1 MSYIHPSYAY
11 GGHAG
16 VPLEQPIVCGPPMAH
31 PAMVGPMDGYLV
43 PRPPYE
49 MPEYYAPMPIME
61 DRHEEYTENMS
72 RPRLTKEQVE
82 TLEAQFQAHP
92 KPNSNIKRQL
102 AVQTNLSL
110 PRVANW
116 FQNRRAKAKQQ
127 KRQEEFERMQREA
140 KEKEEREKAK
150 AEEEKSKSESDQS
163 SQTND
168 KTDSQENSQSN
179 SQPDNQSNSQ
189 SDNQSNNNQSNTQFD
204 ETNSQTNNQTNRT
217 PGPEKDQTSTPKQDS
232 TASASND
239 PNDRVNTPA
248 SSSSRSRHQKT
259 PSEAARE
266 ATFASLQRALNQA
279 VAARDQFN
287 QQPDGNVLVGSS
299 EMPMNLPTST
309 LPPAG
314 NGPQSSLNP
323 GFSEWGGSRDSSMAW
338 TPSQSP
344 QGGFEFGSLNAMQ
357 FASPDNN
364 HLTGPSMEGPTN
376 PNPDMTGTAA
386 FGNVQMSQQSQAWDG
401 QLQGQTNALPEG
413 QPGSESMYGSLQFSS
428 LQPPEGPVERRASS
442 SEELTESMGNI
453 GITSMSPSQ
462 QTMQQPSDQMDG
474 PVWRR
479 PEKELD
485 IAARRKR
492 PRPAAIGTTSST
504 RPLVGPSSMSPTTR
518 VPNFGGAHPLRH
530 AKSSHALG
538 ARYAGVRKISAPQRS
553 PLGFSTFAEAASAN
567 ADTKRRLQT
576 SASAGNLA
584 PPTPLTPEDLQH
596 LMPSTPR
603 DNQYNLSAAQRPAEG
618 QLFPTTQP
626 MQINVASPPATPMS
640 VDLLSMQYQNLAPPL
655 SAPAHYSTFPEY
667 SPGSSGQ
674 MTGVSWAD
682 MQGLPSPDTSSFQ
695 SNMQMPQA
703 NYVSAVSYEQD
714 VDKDGQAAAQWTMP
728 DNSPMYGTVKDSST
742 PPATVVINEDQ
753 KVTQFHI
760 HEFPQQQEAHRSVA
774 QQLPPQ
780 KPKNYTFSHQTP
792 SDF

>member
-1 MSYIHPSYAY
+1 
-11 GGHAG
+11 
-16 VPLEQPIVCGPPMAH
+16 
-31 PAMVGPMDGYLV
+31 
-43 PRPPYE
+43 
-49 MPEYYAPMPIME
+49 
-61 DRHEEYTENMS
+61 
-72 RPRLTKEQVE
+72 
-82 TLEAQFQAHP
+82 
-92 KPNSNIKRQL
+92 
-102 AVQTNLSL
+102 
-110 PRVANW
+110 
-116 FQNRRAKAKQQ
+116 
-127 KRQEEFERMQREA
+127 
-140 KEKEEREKAK
+140 
-150 AEEEKSKSESDQS
+150 
-163 SQTND
+163 
-168 KTDSQENSQSN
+168 
-179 SQPDNQSNSQ
+179 
-189 SDNQSNNNQSNTQFD
+189 
-204 ETNSQTNNQTNRT
+204 
-217 PGPEKDQTSTPKQDS
+217 
-232 TASASND
+232 
-239 PNDRVNTPA
+239 
-248 SSSSRSRHQKT
+248 
-259 PSEAARE
+259 
-266 ATFASLQRALNQA
+266 
-279 VAARDQFN
+279 
-287 QQPDGNVLVGSS
+287 
-299 EMPMNLPTST
+299 MPMNLPTST

-323 GFSEWGGSRDSSMAW
+323 GFSEWGGHRDSSMAW

-344 QGGFEFGSLNAMQ
+344 QEGFEFGSLNAMQ
-357 FASPDNN
+357 FASPDNS
-364 HLTGPSMEGPTN
+364 HLTGPSLESPAN
-376 PNPDMTGTAA
+376 SNPDMTGTAA
-386 FGNVQMSQQSQAWDG
+386 FGNVQLPQQSQAWDG
-401 QLQGQTNALPEG
+401 QLQGQTDALPEG
-413 QPGSESMYGSLQFSS
+413 QVGSESMYGSLQFSS
-428 LQPPEGPVERRASS
+428 LQPPAGPVERRASS

-462 QTMQQPSDQMDG
+462 ETMQQPSTQMDG

-518 VPNFGGAHPLRH
+518 MPSFGGAHPLRH

-538 ARYAGVRKISAPQRS
+538 SRYAGVRKISAPQRS
-553 PLGFSTFAEAASAN
+553 PLGFSTFAEAAN
-567 ADTKRRLQT
+567 ADAKRRLQP
-576 SASAGNLA
+576 SASTGNLA

-603 DNQYNLSAAQRPAEG
+603 DNHYNLSAAQRPAEG

-655 SAPAHYSTFPEY
+655 SAPAQYSTFPEY
-667 SPGSSGQ
+667 SSGSSGQ

-703 NYVSAVSYEQD
+703 NYLPAVSYEQD
-714 VDKDGQAAAQWTMP
+714 ADKDGQAAAQWPMP

-774 QQLPPQ
+774 QQMPPQ